1 MSASLPTPLRARLAT
16 RRSATDDTSVT
27 HISDVRYARS
37 GDVSIAYQV
46 VGEGPLDLVFV
57 RGITGDILSTWE
69 QPLLARHVLGLAE
82 NGRLLLLDKRG
93 TGLSDGVAS
102 VPTLETRMDDVR
114 AVMDAV
120 GSEQAVLWSGME
132 GSRTTTLFAATYPE
146 RTVALVALN
155 PSVKGRP
162 TADYPW
168 APSDAAWRET
178 LRAVREGWGT
188 REYFADLLRA
198 QSPRMAGDEAFLDW
212 FVTHMRRSLS
222 PGAAMAFHRMT
233 MDADVEHVLPSVRVP
248 TLVLFSS
255 EQRAPAEFFARHIAG
270 AELQELPTM
279 RGEYTW
285 VDDETH
291 EATMGAV
298 KAFVGRLQRREQPD
312 RILSTVLF
320 TDIVGSTQVQA
331 SLGDRGW
338 RDLVERHHAIVR
350 GALDRWRG
358 VENDAAGDGFYAT
371 FDGPAR
377 AISCGLEVVQR
388 VRELGIEI
396 RAGVHTG
403 ECEVIDGK
411 CAGLTVSIGARV
423 ASNAGPSEVLV
434 SRTVKDL
441 VAGSGLAFED
451 RGEHELK
458 GVPDRWHLYRVVDR
472 SG

>member
-1 MSASLPTPLRARLAT
+1 
-16 RRSATDDTSVT
+16 VT
-27 HISDVRYARS
+27 QISDVRYARS

-178 LRAVREGWGT
+178 LRAVRQGWGT

-255 EQRAPAEFFARHIAG
+255 EQREPAGFFARHIAG

-350 GALDRWRG
+350 GALGHWRG
-358 VENDAAGDGFYAT
+358 VENDTAGDGFYAT

-377 AISCGLEVVQR
+377 AISCGLEVIER

-396 RAGVHTG
+396 RVGVHTG

-423 ASNAGPSEVLV
+423 ASNAEPSEVLV

>member
-1 MSASLPTPLRARLAT
+1 MTE
-16 RRSATDDTSVT
+16 V
-27 HISDVRYARS
+27 SDVRYARS

-46 VGEGPLDLVFV
+46 VGEGPIDLVFV
-57 RGITGDILSTWE
+57 RGITGDLLSTWD
-69 QPLLARHVLGLAE
+69 QPLLVRHVLGLAE

-93 TGLSDGVAS
+93 TGLSDRVAS
-102 VPTLETRMDDVR
+102 LPTLETRMDDVR
-114 AVMDAV
+114 AVMDTV

-132 GSRTTTLFAATYPE
+132 GSRPTTLFAATYPE
-146 RTVALVALN
+146 RTIALIVLN

-162 TADYPW
+162 TPDYPW

-178 LRAVREGWGT
+178 LRAVHEGWGT
-188 REYFADLLRA
+188 RAYFADLLRV

-233 MDADVEHVLPSVRVP
+233 MEADVEDVLPSVRVP

-255 EQRAPAEFFARHIAG
+255 DQRAPAEYFARRVAG
-270 AELQELPTM
+270 AELHELPTM

-298 KAFVGRLQRREQPD
+298 KAFVSKLERREQTD
-312 RILSTVLF
+312 RILATVLF
-320 TDIVGSTQVQA
+320 TDIVGSTQMQA
-331 SLGDRGW
+331 SLGDGGW
-338 RDLVERHHAIVR
+338 RDLVLRHHAIVR
-350 GALDRWRG
+350 GALGRWRG
-358 VENDAAGDGFYAT
+358 VENDTAGDGFYAT

-377 AISCGLEVVQR
+377 AISCGLEVVER
-388 VRELGIEI
+388 VRELGIEV

-403 ECEVIDGK
+403 ECEVIDRK
-411 CAGLTVSIGARV
+411 CGGLTVSIGARV
-423 ASNAGPSEVLV
+423 AAAAGPSEVLV

-441 VAGSGLAFED
+441 VAGSGLSFED

-458 GVPDRWHLYRVVDR
+458 GVPDRWHLYRIID
-472 SG
+472 

>member
-1 MSASLPTPLRARLAT
+1 
-16 RRSATDDTSVT
+16 
-27 HISDVRYARS
+27 
-37 GDVSIAYQV
+37 
-46 VGEGPLDLVFV
+46 
-57 RGITGDILSTWE
+57 
-69 QPLLARHVLGLAE
+69 
-82 NGRLLLLDKRG
+82 
-93 TGLSDGVAS
+93 
-102 VPTLETRMDDVR
+102 MDDVR

-120 GSEQAVLWSGME
+120 GSDRAVLWSGME

-255 EQRAPAEFFARHIAG
+255 EQRGPAGFFARHIAG
-270 AELQELPTM
+270 AEVQELPTM

-331 SLGDRGW
+331 SLGDRSW

-350 GALDRWRG
+350 GALGHWRG
-358 VENDAAGDGFYAT
+358 VENDTAGDGFYAT

-377 AISCGLEVVQR
+377 AISCGLEVVER

-396 RAGVHTG
+396 RVGVHTG

-423 ASNAGPSEVLV
+423 ASNAEPSEVLV

>member
-1 MSASLPTPLRARLAT
+1 MTE
-16 RRSATDDTSVT
+16 
-27 HISDVRYARS
+27 ISDVRYARS

-46 VGEGPLDLVFV
+46 VGDGPLDLVFV

-120 GSEQAVLWSGME
+120 GSEEAVLWSGME
-132 GSRTTTLFAATYPE
+132 GSRTTTMFAATYPE

-168 APSDAAWRET
+168 APSDAASRET

-188 REYFADLLRA
+188 RGYFADLLRA

-233 MDADVEHVLPSVRVP
+233 MDADVEHVLP
-248 TLVLFSS
+248 SS

-358 VENDAAGDGFYAT
+358 VENDTAGDGFYAT

-377 AISCGLEVVQR
+377 AISCGLEVIQR

-396 RAGVHTG
+396 RVGVHTG

-441 VAGSGLAFED
+441 VAGAGLAFED

-458 GVPDRWHLYRVVDR
+458 GVPDRWHLYAVT
-472 SG
+472 G

>member
-1 MSASLPTPLRARLAT
+1 
-16 RRSATDDTSVT
+16 VT
-27 HISDVRYARS
+27 EISDVRYARS

-46 VGEGPLDLVFV
+46 VGTGPVDLVFV

-93 TGLSDGVAS
+93 TGLSDGVATL
-102 VPTLETRMDDVR
+102 PTLETRMDDVR

-120 GSEQAVLWSGME
+120 GSEEAVLWSGME

-146 RTVALVALN
+146 RTAALVALN

-178 LRAVREGWGT
+178 LREVRDGWGT
-188 REYFADLLRA
+188 REYFASLLRE
-198 QSPRMAGDEAFLDW
+198 QSPRMADDEAFLDW

-233 MDADVEHVLPSVRVP
+233 MEADVEHVLPSVRVP

-255 EQRAPAEFFARHIAG
+255 DQRGPAGYFARRVAG

-291 EATMGAV
+291 EATMAAV
-298 KAFVGRLQRREQPD
+298 KAFVGKLHRREQTD
-312 RILSTVLF
+312 RILATVLF
-320 TDIVGSTQVQA
+320 TDIVGSTEMQA
-331 SLGDRGW
+331 ALGDGGW
-338 RDLVERHHAIVR
+338 RHLVERHHAIVR
-350 GALDRWRG
+350 GALSRWRG
-358 VENDAAGDGFYAT
+358 VENDTAGDGFYAT

-377 AISCGLEVVQR
+377 AISCGLEVVER

-396 RAGVHTG
+396 RVGVHTG
-403 ECEVIDGK
+403 ECEVIDDK
-411 CAGLTVSIGARV
+411 CGGLTVSIGARV

-441 VAGSGLAFED
+441 VAGSGLTFED

-458 GVPDRWHLYRVVDR
+458 GVPDRWHLYRIVD
-472 SG
+472 